1 MNVRIKKQQNK
12 NINNN
17 KNFYI
22 YNPDINTGKTAAYIL
37 NEKNP
42 ITLQIFRPKEYQEYI
57 KTKKDKIAI
66 IGFVDFYVDIDE
78 KKYFKIQTEN
88 KELSVPIHKVK
99 NKKYIVGYINLGLGK
114 YLAIE
119 TDSIVKKF
127 FKIFSIKENK
137 KKSRKNE
144 RRIY

>member
-1 MNVRIKKQQNK
+1 MNVQINKQQNK

-22 YNPDINTGKTAAYIL
+22 YNPNINTGKTTVYIL

-42 ITLQIFRPKEYQEYI
+42 ITLQIFRPKEYQEYMKI
-57 KTKKDKIAI
+57 KKDKITT
-66 IGFVDFYVDIDE
+66 IGFVDFYVDIYE
-78 KKYFKIQTEN
+78 KKYFKVQTEN